1 MTNPGPLHILQL
13 NHISP
18 MAYATVT
25 LSDWVP
31 LLLFIIFNF
40 SPLVLASFSLHLNS
54 FFPSSIKPHYQ
65 LSTQFLNLTPFIL
78 CVISPHGFP
87 HFGSFCSAEQALML
101 FSWINVCLANTL
113 IISTR
118 ANRIDNYTIY
128 TEALFRVLFVSP
140 SIPPTVSSI

>member
-25 LSDWVP
+25 LSDWLP
-31 LLLFIIFNF
+31 LLLFFIFNF
-40 SPLVLASFSLHLNS
+40 SPLVLPSFSLHLSS
-54 FFPSSIKPHYQ
+54 FFPLPSNPTTNFLLSSLISP
-65 LSTQFLNLTPFIL
+65 PFIL

-101 FSWINVCLANTL
+101 FSWINVCLAHTL